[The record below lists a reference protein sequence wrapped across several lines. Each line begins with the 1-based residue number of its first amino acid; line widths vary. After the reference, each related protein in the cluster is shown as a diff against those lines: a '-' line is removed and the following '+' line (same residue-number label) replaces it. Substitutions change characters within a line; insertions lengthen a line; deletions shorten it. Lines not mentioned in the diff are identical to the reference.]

1 MAEDKIRVENHMN
14 EYKYEDIDIGHRESF
29 TVTVTD
35 NMMSSFCTITGDIN
49 PLHNNEDYAV
59 SKGHPGKVVY
69 GMLTASLLSTLAGVY
84 LPGKNSL
91 IHEVKIKFSKPVYI
105 GDTLTI
111 EGTVEEK
118 HDVYSLI
125 KLRVLIHNQNGDKV
139 CKASMQ
145 VGVEADKMT

>member
-1 MAEDKIRVENHMN
+1 MN
-14 EYKYEDIDIGHRESF
+14 EYKYEEIDIGHTERF
-29 TVTVTD
+29 TVTVTE
-35 NMMSSFCTITGDIN
+35 NMMSSFCAITGDIN
-49 PLHNNEDYAV
+49 PLHNDEDYAV

-105 GDTLTI
+105 GDTLTV
-111 EGTVEEK
+111 EGVVQEK

-125 KLRVLIHNQNGDKV
+125 VLKVSICNQKGDKV
-139 CKASMQ
+139 CKATMQ
-145 VGVEADKMT
+145 VGVFE

>member
-1 MAEDKIRVENHMN
+1 MN
-14 EYKYEDIDIGHRESF
+14 EYKYEEIDIGHRESF
-29 TVTVTD
+29 TVAVTEE
-35 NMMSSFCTITGDIN
+35 MMSSFCAITGDIN
-49 PLHNNEDYAV
+49 PLHNDEDYAV

-91 IHEVKIKFSKPVYI
+91 IHEVKVKFSKPVYI

-111 EGTVEEK
+111 EGVVQEK

-125 KLRVLIHNQNGDKV
+125 VLKVSIRNQKGDKV
-139 CKASMQ
+139 CKATMQ
-145 VGVEADKMT
+145 VGVGE

>member
-1 MAEDKIRVENHMN
+1 MENHMN
-14 EYKYEDIDIGHRESF
+14 EYRYEEIDIGQRESF
-29 TVTVTD
+29 SVTVTEE
-35 NMMSSFCTITGDIN
+35 MMLSFRTITGDIN
-49 PLHNNEDYAV
+49 PLHNDEDYAV

-105 GDTLTI
+105 GDTLMV
-111 EGTVEEK
+111 EGIVEEK

-125 KLRVLIHNQNGDKV
+125 ILKVLIRNQNGDKV
-139 CKASMQ
+139 LKATMQ
-145 VGVEADKMT
+145 VGVDS